1 MRVFVTFYDD
11 GTYVI
16 DSDDD
21 QLTAK
26 LLAHDELQLALDD
39 AQDIIDEVLKE
50 FEEAK
55 Q

>member
-26 LLAHDELQLALDD
+26 LLANDEFEICLDD
-39 AQDIIDEVLKE
+39 AQDIINEVLNE